1 VLQQIG
7 NRQLQLESRVMM
19 RQVERKNLV
28 KGRVTNSRKGDNAK
42 CQKAATTQAR
52 QQHQLQVA
60 SCKMQHQQQQ
70 QQMQTRAA
78 ANTINFLFQPG
89 QISW

>member
-60 SCKMQHQQQQ
+60 SCKMQHSSSSNSRCKLVPQLTQ
-70 QQMQTRAA
+70 
-78 ANTINFLFQPG
+78 
-89 QISW
+89 